1 MFKTVLKSVDS
12 AVGIG
17 LATAGGVVAIYSH
30 SLPNLTDIRATHP
43 HEPNVEGQRKAAAI
57 KSAILVGAVF
67 AITRDKNV
75 LIIGGAVFVAVD
87 YAVKHANGV
96 DPATQRLDASSG
108 GGSIAPDLAAPLPTY
123 TEA

>member
-1 MFKTVLKSVDS
+1 MKSILKTVDS

-30 SLPNLTDIRATHP
+30 SLPNLTDVRAAEP
-43 HEPNVEGQRKAAAI
+43 HDSNVEGQRKASAI
-57 KSAILVGAVF
+57 KAALLVLAVF
-67 AITRDKNV
+67 AITKDKNV
-75 LIIGGAVFVAVD
+75 LIIGGSTMVAVD

-108 GGSIAPDLAAPLPTY
+108 GGSIAPELAAPLPDY
-123 TEA
+123 TDS